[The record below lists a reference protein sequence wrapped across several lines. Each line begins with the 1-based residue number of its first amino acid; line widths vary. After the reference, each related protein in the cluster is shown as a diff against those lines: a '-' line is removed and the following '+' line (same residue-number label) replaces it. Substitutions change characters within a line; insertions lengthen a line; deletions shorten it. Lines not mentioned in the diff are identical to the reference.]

1 MPAATP
7 CKVHRKS
14 HRETCSGVENTSKTK
29 YASIVEADE
38 YTRKRMDESLHKSHE
53 DHIAGKGMNSSSHY
67 TMEHKFIPMPQ
78 AMKMPDAEAAVDKE
92 WEKLEKIP
100 AWQLTKVRNKKEVI
114 AVRSRFGSKNFL
126 FERACD
132 FSASRAFLVLSCPSV
147 CNPVLLFPTCSHG
160 VC

>member
-1 MPAATP
+1 MQCA
-7 CKVHRKS
+7 CKVQRNS
-14 HRETCSGVENTSKTK
+14 YRACSGVEKKCKTK
-29 YASIVEADE
+29 NASIVEADE
-38 YTRKRMDESLHKSHE
+38 YTRKRMDESHHKNHE
-53 DHIAGKGMNSSSHY
+53 DLFAGKGMNSLSHCS
-67 TMEHKFIPMPQ
+67 MVRKFIPMLQ
-78 AMKMPDAEAAVDKE
+78 AMKMPDAEAAVDKA

-147 CNPVLLFPTCSHG
+147 YNPVLMFPTSSHG